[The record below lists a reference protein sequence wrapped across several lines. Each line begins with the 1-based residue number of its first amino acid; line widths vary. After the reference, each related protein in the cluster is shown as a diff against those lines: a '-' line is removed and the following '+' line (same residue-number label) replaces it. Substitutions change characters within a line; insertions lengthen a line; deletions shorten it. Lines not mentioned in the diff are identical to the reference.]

1 MPEEYISY
9 EDFAKV
15 DVRVGRVI
23 NVEEFPEAHKP
34 AYKLTIDFGPLGIK
48 KSSARVT
55 ANYSKNDLLGR
66 QIACVANFKPKQ
78 IGPFISDVLVLGF
91 DDENGEAVLVM
102 PTKEVPLGGKL
113 A

>member
-55 ANYSKNDLLGR
+55 ANYSRDDLLGR
-66 QIACVANFKPKQ
+66 QIACVVNFKPKQ
-78 IGPFISDVLVLGF
+78 IGPFVSDVLVLGF
-91 DDENGEAVLVM
+91 DDENGEAALVM